1 MIKSPQ
7 MRNKLRQRGV
17 SLVEALVAL
26 VVMSVGMLGIAS
38 LYVTSLQTGRSALI
52 RTQAV
57 NIVNDMADRIR
68 ANSRGRAGYNTAD
81 FKAAD
86 TAPNCTG
93 EGKMCSPT
101 ELAKSDLSAWMALF
115 KAPAFPTGTIGTV
128 KYDEGTGGKA
138 DRYQINLSWPEA
150 GQTTEKKVS
159 NDYNVSLR
167 IIPVRP

>member
-1 MIKSPQ
+1 MNMSLR
-7 MRNKLRQRGV
+7 MRNKLSQRGV

-68 ANSRGRAGYNTAD
+68 ANSRGRAGYNTTG
-81 FKAAD
+81 FKPTDAV
-86 TAPNCTG
+86 PNCAG
-93 EGKMCSPT
+93 ETKSCSPAD
-101 ELAKSDLSAWMALF
+101 LAKSDLSAWMAQF
-115 KAPAFPTGTIGTV
+115 KSPAFPTGTVGTV

-138 DRYQINLSWPEA
+138 DRYQISLSWPEA
-150 GQTTEKKVS
+150 GQTENKVS